1 MASALRTA
9 RDAADLFAPRFA
21 GRMRELLLVAYLDAA
36 RAPICVSEEAG
47 ADVAYVPL
55 PIRAIVETA
64 LRADARGLILA
75 HNHPSGD
82 PSPSDADRAASRTLS
97 DALAPLGIVL
107 HDHLIFANGRWSSLR
122 ALRLL

>member
-9 RDAADLFAPRFA
+9 RAAADLFTPRFA
-21 GRMRELLLVAYLDAA
+21 GRARELLLVAYLDAA
-36 RAPICVSEEAG
+36 KIPVCVSEEVG
-47 ADVAYVPL
+47 AHAAHIAL
-55 PIRAIVETA
+55 PVRAIVERA
-64 LRADARGLILA
+64 LREDAHGLILA

-82 PSPSDADRAASRTLS
+82 PTPSDADRAASRTLRYT
-97 DALAPLGIVL
+97 LAPLGILL

>member
-21 GRMRELLLVAYLDAA
+21 GRTRELLLVAYLDAA
-36 RAPICVSEEAG
+36 KTPICVREEAG
-47 ADVAYVPL
+47 AHAAYVAL
-55 PIRAIVETA
+55 PVRAIVACA
-64 LRADARGLILA
+64 LREDAHGLVLA

-82 PSPSDADRAASRTLS
+82 PRPSAADRSASRALRDT
-97 DALAPLGIVL
+97 LAPLGIRL
-107 HDHLIFANGRWSSLR
+107 HDHLIFARGRWSSLR